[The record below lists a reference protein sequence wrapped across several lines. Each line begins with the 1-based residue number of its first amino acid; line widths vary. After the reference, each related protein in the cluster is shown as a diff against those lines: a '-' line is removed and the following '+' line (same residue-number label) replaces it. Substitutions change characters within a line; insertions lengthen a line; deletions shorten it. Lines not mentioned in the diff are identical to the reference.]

1 MELDKAMT
9 KSTGIDA
16 DVIGTILHTFTDYLM
31 WADVDS
37 RGVTRRT

>member
-1 MELDKAMT
+1 MT
-9 KSTGIDA
+9 ESTSIDT
-16 DVIGTILHTFTDYLM
+16 DVIGIIRHTFTAYLM